1 LRYEHRAEK
10 CDPDFRIR
18 RCDNKS
24 SRMAGL
30 IVVSAW
36 AFAEAVLLFIVAD
49 VPISA
54 LALRRGWGA
63 GWRAALIAALFA
75 ALGGLVTIA
84 WAQADPTSARAAIEA
99 LPGVSPALLDETAEQ
114 WAEKGFAAM
123 LSGSF
128 SGTPYKLYALAAAGD
143 GTGPAR
149 FFVMSVLARLPRFLL
164 VAALFAVIGR
174 VLRPRLSARF
184 IAVLF
189 VLGWCGFYAWYF
201 AAMG

>member
-1 LRYEHRAEK
+1 
-10 CDPDFRIR
+10 
-18 RCDNKS
+18 
-24 SRMAGL
+24 MAGL

-36 AFAEAVLLFIVAD
+36 ALAEAVLLFIVAD

-54 LALRRGWGA
+54 LALQRGWGA

-75 ALGGLVTIA
+75 AVGGLVTIA
-84 WAQADPTSARAAIEA
+84 WSRADPTGARAAIEA
-99 LPGVSPALLDETAEQ
+99 LPAVSPALVAETAAQ
-114 WAEKGFAAM
+114 WRKQGFAAM

-128 SGTPYKLYALAAAGD
+128 SGTPYKLYALAAADD
-143 GTGPAR
+143 GTGPAQ
-149 FFVMSVLARLPRFLL
+149 FFLMSVLARLPRFLL

-184 IAVLF
+184 IGALF
-189 VLGWCGFYAWYF
+189 ALGWCGFYAWYF

>member
-1 LRYEHRAEK
+1 
-10 CDPDFRIR
+10 
-18 RCDNKS
+18 
-24 SRMAGL
+24 MAGL
-30 IVVSAW
+30 IVVAAW

-54 LALRRGWGA
+54 LALQRGWGA

-75 ALGGLVTIA
+75 AVGGLVTIA
-84 WAQADPTSARAAIEA
+84 WARANPTGARAAIEA
-99 LPGVSPALLDETAEQ
+99 LPGISRGMARQAALDWRSGGL
-114 WAEKGFAAM
+114 GAM

-128 SGTPYKLYALAAAGD
+128 SGAPYKLFAIAAAGD

-189 VLGWCGFYAWYF
+189 VLGWCGFYVWYF
-201 AAMG
+201 TAVSEIEALQTT